1 MQKTY
6 TAKPEDITRQWYVV
20 DAEGQTLGRLATRI
34 ATLLRGKHKPLFTP
48 SMDCGDFIIVLNAEK
63 VVLSGR
69 KETQKTYYHHTGYIG
84 NLKSITVEKQRQ
96 KDATKLVEKAV
107 WGMIPHNRQG
117 REQITRL
124 KVYLGSEH
132 PHTAQQ
138 PQALPEAV

>member
-6 TAKPEDITRQWYVV
+6 TAKPEDITRQWYIV

-34 ATLLRGKHKPLFTP
+34 ATLIRGKHKPLFTP
-48 SMDCGDFIIVLNAEK
+48 NMDCGDFIIVLNAEK

-69 KETQKTYYHHTGYIG
+69 KEAQKTYYHHTGYIG
-84 NLKSITVEKQRQ
+84 NLKKITVEKQRI
-96 KDATKLVEKAV
+96 KDATKIIEKAV

-124 KVYLGSEH
+124 KVYNGAEH